1 MKGQNTQIKNHFS
14 LNCKGK
20 LLSLN
25 KPLVMGILNTTPDS
39 FYDGG
44 KYTTID
50 TAIAR
55 VEQIL
60 SEGGS
65 IVDIGGYSSRPGAG
79 IVSIDEE
86 IKRVVPIIK
95 KIIEKFPET
104 IISIDTFRAKV
115 ALEAINAGATI
126 INDISAGDDDPDM
139 ITLASNQKVP
149 YIAMHK
155 KGTPQNMQLNPKYED
170 VTVEVLDYFINKK
183 KVLQNAGIIDIIV
196 DPGFGFG
203 KTTDN
208 NFELL
213 NNISAFKMLECPIMV
228 GVSRKKL
235 IYDTLKISKEE
246 SLNGT
251 SVLNTFAL
259 LNGADIL
266 RVHDV
271 KPAVEVIKLI
281 ENFSML

>member
-20 LLSLN
+20 LISLN

-44 KYTTID
+44 KYTNID

-86 IKRVVPIIK
+86 IKRVVPVIK

-203 KTTDN
+203 KTTN
-208 NFELL
+208 HNFELL

-259 LNGADIL
+259 INGADIL

>member
-20 LLSLN
+20 LISLN

-44 KYTTID
+44 KYTNID

-86 IKRVVPIIK
+86 IKRVVPVIK

-203 KTTDN
+203 KTTN
-208 NFELL
+208 HNFELL

-228 GVSRKKL
+228 GVSRKTL

-259 LNGADIL
+259 INGADIL